1 MSATQQKT
9 DIALAVMGILMTA
22 YPEAAEG
29 MPSQL
34 WHYTSYATLLNILE
48 SKSLWATHVSCV
60 NDTSEV
66 RHLFDLI
73 FEQLDNWSVASG
85 AEPVIEHI
93 KNLRRKDHGASCD
106 WFTTSFCT
114 KGDDLNL
121 WRAYAGPDGGVAI
134 GFNSFEVYSRALSVD
149 KKHRPQG
156 LPETYLLPVLYDS
169 AKKSAL
175 VYDLLH
181 KIEQKFIDV
190 ASNRGNIDTLI
201 KSFWGTWEDQIAVI
215 APLIKHEAFEA
226 ENEWRL
232 ITKFGSRTLSSL
244 KFLARRTTITRHLPL
259 NLEKVEGDDQPVLPI
274 VEIKIGP
281 GIHQDITKA
290 NVEELLRSKGYPGV
304 RVACSSVPFRS
315 L

>member
-1 MSATQQKT
+1 MPVPQQKT
-9 DIALAVMGILMTA
+9 DFALAVTSILMTA

-29 MPSQL
+29 MPPKL
-34 WHYTSYATLLNILE
+34 WHYTTYPTLLNILE

-73 FEQLDNWSVASG
+73 FEQLDSWSAASG

-93 KNLRRKDHGASCD
+93 KSLRRKDHGASCD

-114 KGDDLNL
+114 KGDELNL

-134 GFNSFEVYSRALSVD
+134 GFNSIEAYRRALNVD

-156 LPETYLLPVLYDS
+156 LPETYLLPVLYNS
-169 AKKSAL
+169 AKKKAL
-175 VYDLLH
+175 VNDLLH
-181 KIEQKFIDV
+181 EIERKFIDS
-190 ASNRGNIDTLI
+190 ASKCGNIETFP
-201 KSFWGTWEDQIAVI
+201 KSFWATCEDQIAVI

-232 ITKFGSRTLSSL
+232 ITKFGGRALSSL
-244 KFLARRTTITRHLPL
+244 KFVARRTTVTRHLPL
-259 NLEKVEGDDQPVLPI
+259 NLEQVEGDDQPVLPI

-281 GIHQDITKA
+281 GIHQGITKA

-304 RVACSSVPFRS
+304 CVACSSIPFRS